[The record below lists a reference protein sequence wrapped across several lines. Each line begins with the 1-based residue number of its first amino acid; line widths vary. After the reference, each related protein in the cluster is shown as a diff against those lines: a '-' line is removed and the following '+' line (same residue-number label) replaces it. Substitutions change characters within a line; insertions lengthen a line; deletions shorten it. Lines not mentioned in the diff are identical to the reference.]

1 MLPGAGEG
9 GLWRNFPDATSY
21 KVASVL
27 RAPGIPLGS
36 GGDLTAP
43 IGQVALAVHGVVLT
57 NSGVPRLAEKLL
69 GLRCSTR
76 GEPPLD
82 LTVGLWPNE
91 INNSQQRLTLQN
103 VILSNHTV

>member
-1 MLPGAGEG
+1 MRGNSLFNFESSPLLVTGWGG

-27 RAPGIPLGS
+27 RAPGIPLGA

-57 NSGVPRLAEKLL
+57 NSRVPR
-69 GLRCSTR
+69 
-76 GEPPLD
+76 
-82 LTVGLWPNE
+82 
-91 INNSQQRLTLQN
+91 
-103 VILSNHTV
+103 